1 MLQMTQTELATLASD
16 GLPARLTGQWAH
28 GKKYYFCRYLDIM
41 THGVGRKWQGKLA
54 YVDLFSGPGRS
65 IVRGSQE
72 VVDGSPVLALNYEF
86 ARYIFVDIPE
96 VLSCLKKRL
105 AGHPKFSQIVF
116 IEGDCN
122 EVIEEVRFASP
133 ADHLMLAFID
143 PTGLQIRFR
152 TIQRLVQNR
161 SVDLL
166 MTLQFGMGI
175 RLNLNQYIKAEGA
188 KLTAFLGN
196 AEWRKDASEGG
207 SASQVLRRIKNRYLH
222 HLRELGYL
230 PVRDREID
238 IRNDQNVL
246 LYFIAFASRHPLGGK
261 FWREAIKIEW
271 TGQRQMNYQRQD

>member
-1 MLQMTQTELATLASD
+1 MLPMTQTELVTLASD
-16 GLPARLTGQWAH
+16 GLPARLTGQWVH

-54 YVDLFSGPGRS
+54 FVDLFSGPGRS

-72 VVDGSPVLALNYEF
+72 EVDGSPVLALNYEF

-96 VLSCLKKRL
+96 VLACLKKRL
-105 AGHPKFSQIVF
+105 AGHPKFSQIAF

-122 EVIEEVRFASP
+122 EVIEEIRFASP
-133 ADHLMLAFID
+133 ADHLTLVFID

-152 TIQRLVQNR
+152 TIQRLVLDRN
-161 SVDLL
+161 VDLL

-207 SASQVLRRIKNRYLH
+207 SPSQVLRRIKSRYLH

-261 FWREAIKIEW
+261 FWREATKIEW
-271 TGQRQMNYQRQD
+271 TGQRQINYQRQD

>member
-1 MLQMTQTELATLASD
+1 MLPMTQTELVTLASD
-16 GLPARLTGQWAH
+16 GLPARLTGQWVH

-54 YVDLFSGPGRS
+54 YVDLFSGPGCNT
-65 IVRGSQE
+65 VRGSQE
-72 VVDGSPVLALNYEF
+72 EVDGSPVLALNYEF

-105 AGHPKFSQIVF
+105 AGHPKFSQIAF

-133 ADHLMLAFID
+133 ADHLTLAFID

-175 RLNLNQYIKAEGA
+175 RRNLNQYIKAESA

-207 SASQVLRRIKNRYLH
+207 SASQVLRRIKSRYLH

>member
-1 MLQMTQTELATLASD
+1 MLPMTQTESVTLASD
-16 GLPARLTGQWAH
+16 GLPARLTGQWVL

-54 YVDLFSGPGRS
+54 FIDLFSGPGRS
-65 IVRGSQE
+65 VVRGSQE
-72 VVDGSPVLALNYEF
+72 EVDGSPVLALNYEF
-86 ARYIFVDIPE
+86 ARYISVDIPE

-105 AGHPKFSQIVF
+105 AGHPKFSQIAF

-122 EVIEEVRFASP
+122 EVIEEVRFSSP
-133 ADHLMLAFID
+133 ADHLTLAFID

-175 RLNLNQYIKAEGA
+175 RRNLKQYIKAEGA

-196 AEWRKDASEGG
+196 AEWRKDADEGG
-207 SASQVLRRIKNRYLH
+207 SDSQVLRRIKDRYLV

-271 TGQRQMNYQRQD
+271 TGQRQMNYLRQD

>member
-1 MLQMTQTELATLASD
+1 MAQTESTLASD

-207 SASQVLRRIKNRYLH
+207 SASHVLRRIKNRYLH

-230 PVRDREID
+230 PVQDREID
-238 IRNDQNVL
+238 IRNDKNVL